1 MSAGPLAAR
10 LAELGPYFAIQSREP
25 GLTRPDPWL
34 PLAALLREPAVLT
47 DRIGQVRDGL
57 AAAGGRAPGQVE
69 FRVAASVAQLGVAA
83 RLLAPALGAEVL
95 GAGLRLDPGQVWWVP
110 ELGGPF
116 GLSVPATALGAP
128 GPGPVRGLLAGPVTE
143 LAGAVAARS
152 VSPRILWGNVASAIS
167 GAAAMISATRPDLAP
182 RARAAAAAALEF
194 PALAGAGDGPPGT
207 AGFRRRSCC
216 LIYRLAAV
224 PGSGLCGDCVLSGRP
239 ARPGRSGQDEPGA
252 AVNQLADR
260 VQVTSVGGR
269 LGDHVQDRLP

>member
-10 LAELGPYFAIQSREP
+10 LAELGPYFAIQSHEA

-47 DRIGQVRDGL
+47 DRIGQVRYGL

-69 FRVAASVAQLGVAA
+69 FRVAASVAQLGVSA
-83 RLLAPALGAEVL
+83 RLLAPALGADVL
-95 GAGLRLDPGQVWWVP
+95 GAWLRLDPGQVWWVP

-116 GLSVPATALGAP
+116 GLSVPVPVPATALGAS
-128 GPGPVRGLLAGPVTE
+128 GPGSVRGLLAGPVTE

-182 RARAAAAAALEF
+182 RARAAAATALEF

-216 LIYRLAAV
+216 LIYRLAAG
-224 PGSGLCGDCVLSGRP
+224 PGSGLCGDCVLRGRP
-239 ARPGRSGQDEPGA
+239 AGRAGQVRTSQVRPSISSRTAS
-252 AVNQLADR
+252 R
-260 VQVTSVGGR
+260 
-269 LGDHVQDRLP
+269 